1 MRLNLQINL
10 GDVYIYNFVSPC
22 HKNNVPPKH
31 VCVSVM
37 KSMAVV
43 NLHGKEKSAN
53 VIKDLEMGETIL
65 DYQGG
70 PNTIMK
76 VLVRE
81 KSIFIWTSHGLK

>member
-1 MRLNLQINL
+1 MYTFTILFPHATRIMFPLNT
-10 GDVYIYNFVSPC
+10 
-22 HKNNVPPKH
+22 
-31 VCVSVM
+31 SVFQSW